1 MIYVHL
7 LKAAGNREILTSIR
21 YTVLPRQ
28 EVVKRF
34 SIQELSGGLL
44 SKIFLRIFFA
54 KIIYGSSLQRFS
66 AGLLC
71 KGLLPASLQS
81 PSTGFFHKILWLV
94 LCRMPFRG
102 FLKAFQ
108 RYVTFSLTGSL
119 DLPDRTMRLS
129 CPKKQSNLAFEGWI
143 SAKNW

>member
-7 LKAAGNREILTSIR
+7 LKAARNREILTNIR

-44 SKIFLRIFFA
+44 AKIF
-54 KIIYGSSLQRFS
+54 YGSSLQRFS